1 MYLMELPTLLLWQ
14 ASRHVFPLVK
24 KISIPTSL
32 SWNQRLWISRI
43 SSYGHVI
50 DNWSLFPRRTYMYI
64 YTCKYSTNII
74 LCFFTLIASAMDES
88 LFLSKHTLQLR
99 ISSRLLINSSEY
111 IRQIKNLQ
119 TFFFINFIINCE
131 SVTFLWVS
139 IYSIPVY
146 SLHQ

>member
-1 MYLMELPTLLLWQ
+1 MNVAFTTHYLMELPTLLLWQ
-14 ASRHVFPLVK
+14 ASRHVLPLVK

-64 YTCKYSTNII
+64 YTCKYSTLKIT
-74 LCFFTLIASAMDES
+74 LWSFTLIASAMDES
-88 LFLSKHTLQLR
+88 LFLSKQTLQLR
-99 ISSRLLINSSEY
+99 ISFMLLVNSSED
-111 IRQIKNLQ
+111 IRRIKNLQ

-131 SVTFLWVS
+131 FVTFL
-139 IYSIPVY
+139 
-146 SLHQ
+146 